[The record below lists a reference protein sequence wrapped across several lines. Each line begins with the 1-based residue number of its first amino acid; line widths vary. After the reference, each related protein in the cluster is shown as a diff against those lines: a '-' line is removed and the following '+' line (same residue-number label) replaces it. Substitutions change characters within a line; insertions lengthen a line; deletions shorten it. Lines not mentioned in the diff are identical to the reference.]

1 MQFRQFVTFAPVLLC
16 AAMMH
21 QYIEYCSTCIR
32 CYAAGH
38 QKVDQPMDST
48 VCSNNITVILL
59 QAAMTLILGRLHL
72 WCQLYSLALQLLLLL
87 HVCRSLMRAL
97 VDQLSE
103 QKKQRYKARVEAI
116 RCYYQNNEV
125 IKQAIKAFKLRWNA
139 TAEEPISDV
148 RSFIQGAVDKLE
160 NLFTLWNIT
169 PSGPCEK
176 ISKEEILVAADI
188 LASGYMLLR
197 VVIQGSTVIEYY
209 EHRYFT
215 SVKQAIMSSD
225 YLASLLDRYD
235 VSSSY
240 LLKKFK
246 RYRSDLQYHV
256 LYMRQPLAV
265 RIIKQR
271 IKYCETMLMKI
282 DPVVGRSDYLEDIHW
297 MDECTIHV
305 GKDLIQNKLHV
316 WSYRYDT
323 EGDAQSPILCSP
335 SPRASKSTY
344 CWWSTAAPGALM
356 QKF

>member
-1 MQFRQFVTFAPVLLC
+1 
-16 AAMMH
+16 
-21 QYIEYCSTCIR
+21 
-32 CYAAGH
+32 
-38 QKVDQPMDST
+38 
-48 VCSNNITVILL
+48 
-59 QAAMTLILGRLHL
+59 
-72 WCQLYSLALQLLLLL
+72 
-87 HVCRSLMRAL
+87 MRAL